1 MSASMLTV
9 PMTISH
15 ISMSPRTSARPG
27 SRSWAACPRSVR
39 ADVCAE
45 DIQNQNLL
53 FCGNE
58 FGVFASINRG
68 TSWTRINN
76 NLPTVAV
83 HELAIH
89 PTAGEMVAATHGRSL
104 WVVDITTLRQ
114 MTPDLVKSSA
124 HLYAPNSVVRWR
136 SEPDVGSSMGSGSK
150 KFVGQNPAHGAAIYY
165 SLGKKA
171 EKISL
176 KVLDFAGQ
184 TMRELATKDE
194 PGLHRVVWDMRRPS
208 TRTVRDMLGGQT
220 EPAQAFRRGLLTAD
234 VPPGQYRVVLTVDG
248 KEFSTAIAN
257 RSRSHW
263 GNGASAVDMDEDG
276 DPDADRDP
284 DKDLDFDPDYIG

>member
-1 MSASMLTV
+1 MHRIRWSDGG
-9 PMTISH
+9 P
-15 ISMSPRTSARPG
+15 SPT
-27 SRSWAACPRSVR
+27 WAARWAAAQR
-39 ADVCAE
+39 
-45 DIQNQNLL
+45 NL
-53 FCGNE
+53 
-58 FGVFASINRG
+58 
-68 TSWTRINN
+68 
-76 NLPTVAV
+76 
-83 HELAIH
+83 
-89 PTAGEMVAATHGRSL
+89 
-104 WVVDITTLRQ
+104 
-114 MTPDLVKSSA
+114 SA
-124 HLYAPNSVVRWR
+124 
-136 SEPDVGSSMGSGSK
+136 K
-150 KFVGQNPAHGAAIYY
+150 TPAHGAAIYY

-248 KEFSTAIAN
+248 KEFSTALRIEADPTGV
-257 RSRSHW
+257 S
-263 GNGASAVDMDEDG
+263 GASAVDMDEDG